1 MKNTFEISVL
11 PTKQEVNMN
20 INVKLLDCTLRDGAY
35 IVNSQF
41 GTPAIRGIV
50 NKLQDANVNI
60 IECGWLKNDPHK
72 EGTSF
77 YHVPDDFLPYLSH
90 KDNSIT
96 YTAMIDWDRYD
107 LSYLPPY
114 DGRSIDAIRV
124 VFPHG
129 RHKEGMEVARGIRE
143 KGYQIYFQAANTMA
157 YSNEDLLDLAAAV
170 NDLKPVSLSVVDTF
184 GAMYEEDL
192 ERVVSVLDGALDP
205 GIQLGFHSHNNQQL
219 SFALTTHFIKLMQKS
234 GRNCVVDA
242 SLCGMGRGAG
252 NATTELVVSYL
263 NRKCGCHYD
272 MDAIMDAIDVYM
284 GYFQENY
291 NWGYSTP
298 YFIAGMYECH
308 VNNIAYLLK
317 NHRTTAKDM
326 RNIIESL
333 DPADRR
339 KYDYDLLE
347 KKYLANQDH
356 YFADDN
362 AVAALKDA
370 VAGRPVL
377 LVAPGK
383 QALSCQADIQS
394 YIEKEHPVVIG
405 VNAILPG
412 YQYDYVFFVN
422 PARYEYARETDP
434 AAFDKF
440 QKIILSNIKT
450 TAGEG
455 EAIVSFNSVIK
466 RGWEH
471 FDNAVI
477 CCLRLMERLGVHE
490 VAIAGF
496 DGFKNHYNESYAD
509 PFLPT
514 LNPNNKWDELNEEI
528 RSMFAD
534 FKRSTSV
541 CRDIR
546 FLTPSYF
553 ES

>member
-35 IVNSQF
+35 IVNSNF

-50 NKLQDANVNI
+50 NKLQDAGVNI

-72 EGTSF
+72 EGSSF

-234 GRNCVVDA
+234 GRNCIVDA

-298 YFIAGMYECH
+298 YFIAGMYCCH

-422 PARYEYARETDP
+422 PARYEYARETAP
-434 AAFDKF
+434 ASFDKF
-440 QKIILSNIKT
+440 PKIVLSNIKT
-450 TAGEG
+450 NAGEG

-509 PFLPT
+509 PFLPS
-514 LNPNNKWDELNEEI
+514 LNPGNKWDELNEEI